1 MKNIVKSL
9 TPSELFDL
17 GWFFNSA
24 VRAGQLSGG
33 LQEREFVRLLTTH
46 TGNDKL
52 DKILMH
58 VSRKIKLGEKS
69 PFVFAK
75 TELYKLLNEI

>member
-17 GWFFNSA
+17 GWFFNNA
-24 VRAGQLSGG
+24 VKTANISPGLS
-33 LQEREFVRLLTTH
+33 EREFARCLTMH
-46 TGNDKL
+46 TGNE
-52 DKILMH
+52 KIDEILTYI
-58 VSRKIKLGEKS
+58 SRKIKLGEKF